1 MINMQIRIKQ
11 EGIWPVDIEVEDMMN
26 EGCFPELYN
35 AIYYSL
41 YDHKASKNYFG
52 FAETTSHIK
61 AIKIWSLASDWES
74 LITGQASP
82 KQAALGLILHHMS
95 GSKDMINMLHKCN
108 RTIFYH
114 ETRAK

>member
-1 MINMQIRIKQ
+1 
-11 EGIWPVDIEVEDMMN
+11 MMN

-74 LITGQASP
+74 LITGQCSNLIVFYFKSLPFFVQTISKGTSTSFPIWGIDSFSSP
-82 KQAALGLILHHMS
+82 AG
-95 GSKDMINMLHKCN
+95 N
-108 RTIFYH
+108 
-114 ETRAK
+114 